1 MLDGCGTDAGRM
13 LGGWWSDARR
23 TSDQT
28 VACVVTVVVTLAL
41 AVAVLRALAD
51 APAPAYALAPA
62 PAPAP
67 ATTPAPAPASLYFLG
82 AHATLRCAREALWH
96 LGVPRDGVHG

>member
-28 VACVVTVVVTLAL
+28 VAGVVTVVV
-41 AVAVLRALAD
+41 AVAVAVTADVVTEHCFALIESQD
-51 APAPAYALAPA
+51 CY
-62 PAPAP
+62 
-67 ATTPAPAPASLYFLG
+67 
-82 AHATLRCAREALWH
+82 
-96 LGVPRDGVHG
+96 